1 MLAFWRAAP
10 RVCISECPTCTS
22 SLGLPELPRK
32 GGGQLR
38 TAARAAPPPQR
49 LALTRSRQA
58 CSSGSVCPL
67 GCSLPLKTGRQAV
80 PFGPEARCPVAHTAR
95 PSPANLA
102 PPPLLLPGLPPSSCP
117 LPRTAIAH
125 RQSYGGCTRASG
137 MSIEDALEHPS
148 RSRML
153 ESIYKGR
160 SRSKKIKFLVK
171 ILFAAQVL
179 LHATVCRA

>member
-102 PPPLLLPGLPPSSCP
+102 PPPCCFQDSHLPHALSHGQQLLTG
-117 LPRTAIAH
+117 RVTA
-125 RQSYGGCTRASG
+125 
-137 MSIEDALEHPS
+137 DALELLEC
-148 RSRML
+148 RLRML
-153 ESIYKGR
+153 WSILHVRGC
-160 SRSKKIKFLVK
+160 SRASTKVDRGQKK
-171 ILFAAQVL
+171 
-179 LHATVCRA
+179 